1 MAKPTNSTGI
11 DDVEQGTRPEAE
23 VVLPPK
29 DRTDGLFDGLL
40 DEGVDRSKADEIAAT
55 LRANA
60 STGRA
65 PQEVAPQ
72 ANASVGAVHEG
83 IVAPDAVENETLEG
97 LLAKGSGIGIGNTEL
112 REREVQDEELVS
124 TQLEGLI
131 SGDSKFIR
139 NARLRGVELANAR
152 GQLGSSFAA
161 GAAERAA
168 IESALPIAQADAQAY
183 RDVASQ
189 NMNAW
194 NTFAL
199 ANLQRATTLDT
210 ALLSAN
216 TQINLA
222 NMDTLARVSMANLQA
237 STQTNIANLDAR
249 TRTNVANLQAS
260 TSIAVQN
267 LQSRLQFSMQSR
279 TLTHDAGMEQLKQAG
294 RVDLAMLDGEIR
306 ARLLN
311 FEIDGKI
318 ELSQLDHEEM
328 LQVNEII
335 QGYNMEKQND
345 QQAFEGEMNRNNML
359 FEADRLYVQQLEIY
373 STVDMD
379 ADAANAL
386 KAELWNSHVA
396 RRSMIN
402 DLFPG
407 LDPIP
412 VEPNSH
418 KGGIGVYGNSG

>member
-210 ALLSAN
+210 SLLAAN

-222 NMDTLARVSMANLQA
+222 NMDSKIRVSMANLQA
-237 STQTNIANLDAR
+237 ATQTNIANLDAETR
-249 TRTNVANLQAS
+249 TRVANLQAA
-260 TSIAVQN
+260 TSIATAN
-267 LQSRLQFSMQSR
+267 LQSTLQFSMQTR
-279 TLTHDAGMEQLKQAG
+279 TLTHDAGMEQLKQTG
-294 RVDLAMLDGEIR
+294 RIDLAVLDGEIR

-328 LQVNEII
+328 LEVNEII
-335 QGYNMEKQND
+335 QGYNLEKQDD
-345 QQAFEGEMNRNNML
+345 QQRHESMIQRNNMYMQ
-359 FEADRLYVQQLEIY
+359 ADQNWIRLQENGANI
-373 STVDMD
+373 DMD
-379 ADAANAL
+379 ANAA
-386 KAELWNSHVA
+386 A
-396 RRSMIN
+396 RYRATTLAFHIGERSMI
-402 DLFPG
+402 DSLFPF
-407 LDPIP
+407 LEP
-412 VEPNSH
+412 VTI
-418 KGGIGVYGNSG
+418 GG